1 MDSRN
6 TLNVNF
12 WNNINMS
19 VFNLNNQNNN
29 LDSKIVAG
37 LERLSQVFRILL
49 WEKSKEHSLSPIQIQ
64 LMIFIQHHSQD
75 KSTISYLAQE
85 FNFTKPTISD
95 AIKVLEQKQFIK
107 KITDSTDTRSYTIQL
122 TAKGKKIV
130 SETEN
135 FANPLTDIIKKST
148 PADKLVLWD
157 NITNLITQLNK
168 LEVISIQRTCFNCK
182 HYSIKGKT
190 HFCNLLD
197 QKLQTQD
204 IRIDCEEFETA

>member
-1 MDSRN
+1 
-6 TLNVNF
+6 
-12 WNNINMS
+12 MS
-19 VFNLNNQNNN
+19 VFNLSNQNSN

-49 WEKSKEHSLSPIQIQ
+49 WEKAKEHSLSPIQIQ
-64 LMIFIQHHSQD
+64 LMIFIQHHLQD

-122 TAKGKKIV
+122 TVKGKKIV
-130 SETEN
+130 SDTEN
-135 FANPLTDIIKKST
+135 FANPLTDIITKST
-148 PADKLVLWD
+148 SADKLVLWE

-168 LEVISIQRTCFNCK
+168 LQVISIQRTCFNCK
-182 HYSIKGKT
+182 HYSIKFKT
-190 HFCNLLD
+190 AFCNLLD